1 MQARPSVEANAFSK
15 HINDI
20 HDDDRRKIAISNENY
35 KAHVDLKRKFVDLK
49 RKFADFKEGDMVMVS
64 IRPNKLQLD
73 QTSRQEVENLEIPFS
88 EEEVIAIRRFR
99 LEG

>member
-1 MQARPSVEANAFSK
+1 
-15 HINDI
+15 
-20 HDDDRRKIAISNENY
+20 
-35 KAHVDLKRKFVDLK
+35 
-49 RKFADFKEGDMVMVS
+49 MVS

>member
-1 MQARPSVEANAFSK
+1 MYARPSVEANAFSK

-35 KAHVDLKRKFVDLK
+35 KAHVDLKRKF
-49 RKFADFKEGDMVMVS
+49 AYFKEGDMVMVS

-73 QTSRQEVENLEIPFS
+73 QISSQEVENLEIPFS
-88 EEEVIAIRRFR
+88 EEKVIAIKRFK

>member
-35 KAHVDLKRKFVDLK
+35 KAHVDLKRKF
-49 RKFADFKEGDMVMVS
+49 ADFKEGDMVMVS

-73 QTSRQEVENLEIPFS
+73 QISSQEVENLEIPFF
-88 EEEVIAIRRFR
+88 EEEVIAIKRFK
-99 LEG
+99 LKG